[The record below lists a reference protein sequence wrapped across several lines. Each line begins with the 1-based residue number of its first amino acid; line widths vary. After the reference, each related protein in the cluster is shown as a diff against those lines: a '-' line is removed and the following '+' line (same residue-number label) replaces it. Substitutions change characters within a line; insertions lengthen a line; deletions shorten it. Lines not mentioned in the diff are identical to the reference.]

1 LLEVKIKPKDI
12 AFLAPGQE
20 ANVKFTAYDFV
31 VYGGVEGT
39 IEQIGADTLLD
50 SEDEPYYEVTVRT
63 RNVDFGPEQPIIP
76 GMTVDVDIL
85 TGRKTVLSYLMKPV
99 LRAQQRALS
108 ER

>member
-1 LLEVKIKPKDI
+1 MTLSFMEAWRARLNRS
-12 AFLAPGQE
+12 AP
-20 ANVKFTAYDFV
+20 
-31 VYGGVEGT
+31 
-39 IEQIGADTLLD
+39 TLID
-50 SEDEPYYEVTVRT
+50 SSDEPYYEVTVR
-63 RNVDFGPEQPIIP
+63 REVDFGPDQPIIP